1 MFKFQQSEEFIF
13 FTTREFAFAA
23 DISVSAASRQL
34 KMQQSKGLITHV
46 VRGVW
51 ASSNHPYYN
60 SLGCVPYLLGAEQG
74 YVSFL
79 TALHRYG
86 MLSQIP
92 HTIQVATTGH
102 SRKLKTPIGT
112 FEFFQL
118 KPEMMS
124 EGFEWSETRVPFLM
138 ATAEKALL
146 DIFYIATRKNKRFSS
161 LPELDLDPSAFSVRK
176 FNKLIRNLVVSKR
189 LSNAILTRAKSEGI
203 YR

>member
-13 FTTREFAFAA
+13 FTTREYAFAA
-23 DISVSAASRQL
+23 NISISAASRQL

-51 ASSNHPYYN
+51 ASSNHPYFN
-60 SLGCVPYLLGAEQG
+60 PLGCVPYLLGAEQG
-74 YVSFL
+74 YISFL

-86 MLSQIP
+86 LLSQIP
-92 HTIQVATTGH
+92 RSIQVATTGH

-124 EGFEWSETRVPFLM
+124 EGADWTETRVSFLI
-138 ATAEKALL
+138 ASAEKALL
-146 DIFYIATRKNKRFSS
+146 DIFYIATRKNKRFAS
-161 LPELDLDPSAFSVRK
+161 LPELDMDSSVFNVRK
-176 FNKLIRNLVVSKR
+176 FKKLVNELVDSKK
-189 LSNAILTRAKSEGI
+189 LSNAILSRAKSLGI
-203 YR
+203 